1 MSRYAPRDT
10 PHALEPSRHG
20 SRPSAHGR
28 RPPPDSCRPPRRR
41 PRRRRSPRFVDGR
54 SLVPTFAGAGS
65 GRQAFLIEFFAGAER
80 DPEEEVSLLANETA
94 APPYRAIR
102 TADRLYVDYQ
112 NAAQERELYALD
124 ADPFQ
129 LQSRHADPAFAA
141 ELDNL
146 SAWLATLVDCAAAAC
161 RHAENAPRRE
171 PRPPHRP

>member
-1 MSRYAPRDT
+1 MHSSHLDTVRGLLRTARSRRQTLA
-10 PHALEPSRHG
+10 ALLAAALAG
-20 SRPSAHGR
+20 VD
-28 RPPPDSCRPPRRR
+28 PPG
-41 PRRRRSPRFVDGR
+41 FVDGR